1 MVIKIVWRQPEYQA
15 QEYLHQAQ
23 EYLHQ
28 AQEYLHQAQV
38 YDLASK
44 ELTCLQCLYKYL
56 LDSERL

>member
-1 MVIKIVWRQPEYQA
+1 MLIKIVWCQPEY
-15 QEYLHQAQ
+15 QAQ